1 MKKLLLAILCFPL
14 IGFGQS
20 DLKNSKE
27 LIAEYSYSEYA
38 DLPHIIFTD
47 ENSETWDFGQGLND
61 FGEFEFWDEVEGVL
75 QTNEKLVGKKFKIY
89 WMNKK
94 VETYA
99 EDGETVIETEAP
111 SVIKIELIK

>member
-27 LIAEYSYSEYA
+27 LIAEYSYSEYG

-47 ENSETWDFGQGLND
+47 ENSEEWDFGYGEND
-61 FGEFEFWDEVEGVL
+61 FGEFDFGQMEHFE
-75 QTNEKLVGKKFKIY
+75 TNEKLVGKKFKIY